1 MKVAILGLGLVGGSL
16 ARTLAR
22 RCPDWSLRGHSLD
35 DGVALARQAGL
46 ALQATDSL
54 QEAVR
59 GADLAVVAVPPSST
73 PEVVAACLDA
83 DPGLAVTDTAGVKGP
98 LRERLRGHA
107 GRARWVPGH
116 PIAGRE
122 GAGFA
127 ASEEGIFA
135 GAAWILTP
143 DGETDAGETP
153 YGETD
158 ASETAAAA
166 LALVRRLLEGLGAVR
181 IEMSA
186 EHHDR
191 LLAHTSHLPHLLV
204 WALLRAATE
213 AGLDSGDILRGTG
226 GGLRDLV
233 RIATSPAPI
242 WSDISVAN
250 APALRPALGRLIG
263 QLQELDAALDAAD
276 RSALQDWI
284 EAGAETARR
293 IRPGTGT

>member
-16 ARTLAR
+16 ARTLAH
-22 RCPDWSLRGHSLD
+22 RCPDWSLRGYSLD
-35 DGVALARQAGL
+35 DGVAMALRAGL
-46 ALQATDSL
+46 ALQAADGL

-83 DPGLAVTDTAGVKGP
+83 DPGLAVTDTAGVKEP

-135 GAAWILTP
+135 DAAWILTP
-143 DGETDAGETP
+143 DDETDAG
-153 YGETD
+153 
-158 ASETAAAA
+158 A
-166 LALVRRLLEGLGAVR
+166 LGLVRRLLEGLGAVR

-191 LLAHTSHLPHLLV
+191 LLAHTSHLPHLIV

-213 AGLDSGDILRGTG
+213 AGLDSEDILRGTG

-250 APALRPALGRLIG
+250 APALRPALARLIG
-263 QLQELDAALDAAD
+263 QLQALDAALDAAD
-276 RSALQDWI
+276 RRALQDWI

>member
-16 ARTLAR
+16 ARTLAH
-22 RCPDWSLRGHSLD
+22 RCPDWDLRGYSLD
-35 DGVALARQAGL
+35 DGVAMALRAGL
-46 ALQATDSL
+46 ALQAADGL

-83 DPGLAVTDTAGVKGP
+83 DPGLAVTDTAGVKEP
-98 LRERLRGHA
+98 LRKRLQGHA

-135 GAAWILTP
+135 DAAWILTP
-143 DGETDAGETP
+143 DDETDAG
-153 YGETD
+153 
-158 ASETAAAA
+158 A
-166 LALVRRLLEGLGAVR
+166 LGLVRRLLEGLDAVR

-191 LLAHTSHLPHLLV
+191 LLAHTSHLPHLIV

-213 AGLDSGDILRGTG
+213 AGLDSEDILRGTG

-276 RSALQDWI
+276 RRALQDWI